1 MSPKVCKARP
11 PKMVENLSD
20 SLRKMKNTIF
30 EIMIDLVFHYI
41 DVNILLFLHL
51 SWSL

>member
-1 MSPKVCKARP
+1 
-11 PKMVENLSD
+11 
-20 SLRKMKNTIF
+20 MKNTIF
-30 EIMIDLVFHYI
+30 EFMIDLVFHYI